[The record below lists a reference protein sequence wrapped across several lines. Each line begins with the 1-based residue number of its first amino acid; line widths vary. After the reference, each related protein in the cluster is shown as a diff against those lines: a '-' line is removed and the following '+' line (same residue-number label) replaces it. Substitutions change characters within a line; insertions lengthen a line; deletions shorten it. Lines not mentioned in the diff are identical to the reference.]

1 MYTSPLPYAFHVL
14 RQVACPPLATLGG
27 PPAAL
32 RLAANRLPGPAGLA
46 NVKALGEVAEWLKA
60 AVC

>member
-1 MYTSPLPYAFHVL
+1 
-14 RQVACPPLATLGG
+14 LGG